1 MAGRQEPT
9 QVGRVLATLGV
20 GMLDALSGLA
30 KGRVERLWGVLQD
43 RLISELRLAGASTRG
58 QANNSTHATYAGKD
72 VLVKHLLSGDYRV
85 FYGAECIAWAR
96 GLRPRPSTNSN
107 RNNDKDDDPG
117 GDIFT

>member
-1 MAGRQEPT
+1 MSTRTTRFVSTVVSSTSRDEPT
-9 QVGRVLATLGV
+9 R
-20 GMLDALSGLA
+20 
-30 KGRVERLWGVLQD
+30 R
-43 RLISELRLAGASTRG
+43 TR
-58 QANNSTHATYAGKD
+58 AYAGKD

-96 GLRPRPSTNSN
+96 GLRPKPSTNSN